1 MLEESPIGNNISL
14 EKKNYVATLIEKQ
27 FKGKN
32 QKKKT
37 MKEDEKMRCDCLE
50 DDKDIHI

>member
-1 MLEESPIGNNISL
+1 MIPLVKRSCNDENYMLEESPIGNNISL

-32 QKKKT
+32 KKKNN
-37 MKEDEKMRCDCLE
+37 ERR
-50 DDKDIHI
+50 